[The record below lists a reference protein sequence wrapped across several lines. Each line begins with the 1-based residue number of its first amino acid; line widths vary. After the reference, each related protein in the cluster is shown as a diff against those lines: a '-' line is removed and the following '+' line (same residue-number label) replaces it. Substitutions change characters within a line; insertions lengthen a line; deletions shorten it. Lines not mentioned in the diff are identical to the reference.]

1 MKEEGTTDHTDD
13 TDEGGRKKGE
23 GGNPTDDRAGPRMK
37 DGKTKRE
44 IHGWGRLH
52 EHLLPPL
59 AGGHIHFLCH
69 PWVFPS
75 VFSSSVSSVK
85 SVVLSSFFR
94 PSFIRGP
101 EYCGTGSPVGRIEFH
116 T

>member
-1 MKEEGTTDHTDD
+1 
-13 TDEGGRKKGE
+13 
-23 GGNPTDDRAGPRMK
+23 MK

-44 IHGWGRLH
+44 IDGWGRFH